1 MEEEKK
7 GQADRSATESLE
19 QMFTA
24 FGQAIG
30 EIFNDPELKAKAKE
44 LGGAATVSME
54 ALGQRF
60 KDEEVREKFRRAGD
74 AAEAFGRSVS
84 DYFKSQPEE

>member
-7 GQADRSATESLE
+7 EQADRSAHDNLV

-24 FGQAIG
+24 FGQAFG

-44 LGGAATVSME
+44 LGDAAGVSME
-54 ALGQRF
+54 TLGRRF
-60 KDEEVREKFRRAGD
+60 KDEEVREKFRQAGD
-74 AAEAFGRSVS
+74 AAEDFGRSVS
-84 DYFKSQPEE
+84 DYFKSKPEE

>member
-1 MEEEKK
+1 MVDEKK
-7 GQADRSATESLE
+7 DQADRSASDSLE

-44 LGGAATVSME
+44 LGDAASVSID
-54 ALGQRF
+54 ALGSRF
-60 KDEEVREKFRRAGD
+60 KDEEVRDKFRQAGD
-74 AAEAFGRSVS
+74 AAESFGRSVS
-84 DYFKSQPEE
+84 DYFKSKPEE

>member
-1 MEEEKK
+1 MVDEKK
-7 GQADRSATESLE
+7 DQADRSASDSLE

-44 LGGAATVSME
+44 LGDAASVSID
-54 ALGQRF
+54 ALGSRF
-60 KDEEVREKFRRAGD
+60 KDEEVRDKFRQAGD
-74 AAEAFGRSVS
+74 AAESFGRSVS
-84 DYFKSQPEE
+84 DYFKSKPKE

>member
-1 MEEEKK
+1 VEDENKQ
-7 GQADRSATESLE
+7 QADRSAGDNLE

-44 LGGAATVSME
+44 LGDAATVSMD
-54 ALGQRF
+54 ALERRF
-60 KDEEVREKFRRAGD
+60 KDEEVREKFRQAGD

-84 DYFKSQPEE
+84 DYFKSKPEE

>member
-7 GQADRSATESLE
+7 EQTDRSATDSLE

-30 EIFNDPELKAKAKE
+30 EIFNDPDLKAKAKE
-44 LGGAATVSME
+44 LGNAASVSME
-54 ALGQRF
+54 TLGRRF
-60 KDEEVREKFRRAGD
+60 KDEEVRERFRQAGD
-74 AAEAFGRSVS
+74 AAEDFGRSVS
-84 DYFKSQPEE
+84 DYFKSKPEE